1 MGARTI
7 PSVPT
12 WTHPAPHL
20 RCGRVNAPPP
30 EIAPP
35 TTRLGQLQ
43 RGHGRGYLA
52 ATAAGT
58 AAHDDLLHCLLVDAR
73 HDRRVENRAR
83 YHGELIVALDLPLAP
98 LLGPLQ
104 DAPIGVLAHDA
115 LAAAFVLGHA
125 ATRDLLAD
133 ENTAEP
139 IVAGIT
145 SCLWGERWARAIDL
159 PVRARAQ
166 WLQFDLQHAD
176 SAQSQ
181 RRPADPTPLGALSVE
196 EVLELARGPESVR
209 RDRLL
214 GELCARGDEAT
225 RARLAK
231 VASEDFVL
239 GRVRLACRALGLLA
253 DDRLLPLAEDLFG
266 RDDVFLDP
274 ERRLPADLRMRRDCL
289 ADYARHLPGPMA
301 LPIARDWHLRGGYF
315 TLVAGSL
322 FELHATAADR
332 ARLEA
337 FVAAHAFGSD
347 PAIDEEL
354 DALSRLGDPASV
366 PLLVA
371 VTEATASSQARHR
384 AVRGLARFPTHP
396 LARAALREALWDS
409 EDEACDAACG
419 SRFALD
425 PQAIMRLGQLARNP
439 LVDPDL
445 AAHAAR
451 RHGAA
456 R

>member
-1 MGARTI
+1 M
-7 PSVPT
+7 
-12 WTHPAPHL
+12 
-20 RCGRVNAPPP
+20 NAPPLA
-30 EIAPP
+30 IAPA

-43 RGHGRGYLA
+43 RGHGAGHLA
-52 ATAAGT
+52 ARAAGA
-58 AAHDDLLHCLLVDAR
+58 AAHDDLLHCLLVDPR
-73 HDRRVENRAR
+73 IDRRVENRAR
-83 YHGELIVALDLPLAP
+83 YYGELLVALDLPLAP
-98 LLGPLQ
+98 LLGPLH
-104 DAPIGVLAHDA
+104 DAPVGVLAHDV
-115 LAAAFVLGHA
+115 LAAAFVLGHP
-125 ATRDLLAD
+125 ATHELLAD

-145 SCLWGERWARAIDL
+145 SCLWGERWARAVDL
-159 PVRARAQ
+159 PVRARAH

-176 SAQSQ
+176 SAQS
-181 RRPADPTPLGALSVE
+181 RRRAEPTPLGTLSVE

-225 RARLAK
+225 RTHLAK

-289 ADYARHLPGPMA
+289 ADYARHLPGAMA

-315 TLVAGSL
+315 TQVAGSL

-337 FVAAHAFGSD
+337 FVAAHAFGSG
-347 PAIDEEL
+347 PAVGEEL
-354 DALSRLGDPASV
+354 DALSRLGDVASV

-371 VTEATASSQARHR
+371 VTEASSSSQARQR
-384 AVRGLARFPTHP
+384 AVRGLARFPAHP
-396 LARAALREALWDS
+396 LAREVLQHALWDS
-409 EDEACDAACG
+409 EDEACDAACQ
-419 SRFALD
+419 SRFRLD
-425 PQAIMRLGQLARNP
+425 PHATERTAQLARSP
-439 LVDPDL
+439 LVDPEL

-451 RHGAA
+451 RQRDAG
-456 R
+456 

>member
-1 MGARTI
+1 LT
-7 PSVPT
+7 
-12 WTHPAPHL
+12 
-20 RCGRVNAPPP
+20 APPP
-30 EIAPP
+30 ANAPP

-43 RGHGRGYLA
+43 RGHGAGHLA
-52 ATAAGT
+52 ATAAGA
-58 AAHDDLLHCLLVDAR
+58 AAHDDLLHCLLVDPR
-73 HDRRVENRAR
+73 SDRRVENRAR
-83 YHGELIVALDLPLAP
+83 YYGELLVALDLPLAP

-104 DAPIGVLAHDA
+104 TAPVGVLAHDA
-115 LAAAFVLGHA
+115 LAAAWVLGHPP
-125 ATRDLLAD
+125 TRDLLAD

-145 SCLWGERWARAIDL
+145 SCLWGERWARAVDL
-159 PVRARAQ
+159 PVRARAL
-166 WLQFDLQHAD
+166 WLGFDLQHAD
-176 SAQSQ
+176 SARSL
-181 RRPADPTPLGALSVE
+181 RRPAEPTPLAALSVA

-225 RARLAK
+225 RVQLAA
-231 VASEDFVL
+231 VATEDFVL

-274 ERRLPADLRMRRDCL
+274 ERRLPADLRMRRGCL

-301 LPIARDWHLRGGYF
+301 LPLARDWHQRGGYF
-315 TLVAGSL
+315 TEVAGSL

-337 FVAAHAFGSD
+337 FVAAHAFGSG
-347 PAIDEEL
+347 PAIDDQL

-371 VTEATASSQARHR
+371 VTEAVTNSQARLR
-384 AVRGLARFPTHP
+384 AVRGLARFPAHP
-396 LARAALREALWDS
+396 LAREVLQQALWDC
-409 EDEACDAACG
+409 EDEACEAACQR
-419 SRFALD
+419 RFELD
-425 PQAIMRLGQLARNP
+425 PPTTQRLDQLARSP
-439 LVDPDL
+439 LVDPEL
-445 AAHAAR
+445 AAHAVRR
-451 RHGAA
+451 RH
-456 R
+456 RSS

>member
-1 MGARTI
+1 M
-7 PSVPT
+7 
-12 WTHPAPHL
+12 
-20 RCGRVNAPPP
+20 NAPPP
-30 EIAPP
+30 AIAPP

-43 RGHGRGYLA
+43 RGHGAGHLA
-52 ATAAGT
+52 ALAAGA
-58 AAHDDLLHCLLVDAR
+58 AAHDDLLHCLLVDPR
-73 HDRRVENRAR
+73 SDRRVENRAR
-83 YHGELIVALDLPLAP
+83 YYGELLVLLDLPLAP
-98 LLGPLQ
+98 LLAPLV
-104 DAPIGVLAHDA
+104 DAPVGVLAHDV
-115 LAAAFVLGHA
+115 LAAAFVLGHP

-133 ENTAEP
+133 ENTTEP

-145 SCLWGERWARAIDL
+145 SCLWGERWARAVDL
-159 PVRARAQ
+159 PVRARAL

-176 SAQSQ
+176 SARSQ
-181 RRPADPTPLGALSVE
+181 RRPADPTPLANLSVA

-225 RARLAK
+225 RAQLAR
-231 VASEDFVL
+231 VATEDFVL

-315 TLVAGSL
+315 TNVAGSL

-337 FVAAHAFGSD
+337 FVAAHAFGSGA
-347 PAIDEEL
+347 AIGEEL

-371 VTEATASSQARHR
+371 VSEAAASSQARQR
-384 AVRGLARFPTHP
+384 AVRGLARFPAHP
-396 LARAALREALWDS
+396 LAREVLRHALWDC
-409 EDEACDAACG
+409 EDEACDAACQ

-425 PQAIMRLGQLARNP
+425 ATATLRLDQLAQSP
-439 LVDPDL
+439 LVDPEL
-445 AAHAAR
+445 AGHAAR
-451 RHGAA
+451 RQRDAG
-456 R
+456 